1 MIGVAIF
8 RHINWSIAACAL
20 ALVILGLIFIYSGCY
35 QLTPDA
41 RTSYVLRQIAWAA
54 IGMLVAAFFVM
65 LDYRKLA
72 TIASFIYAFFIAL
85 LTAVLLTSDPRRGAQ
100 SWFSIGT
107 FAVQPSEFAKV
118 ALILALARY
127 LSRGDVSRK
136 SPSYLAGALLL
147 ALFPV
152 LLILKQ
158 PDLGSAIVFI
168 PVLIAM
174 LVAARMNWVYLFYVM
189 ITGVLSL
196 PLGWRFLKP
205 YQQARIRVFLN
216 PQLDPLKSGYSAI
229 QSMIA
234 VGSGG
239 VWGQGWLHGTQT
251 HLRFLPERHTDF
263 IFCVLGEE
271 TGFLG
276 CLLVVILYAIIAFN
290 GLRIAEQSRDEF
302 GRLVAVGVT
311 VLLASH
317 VAINIG
323 MTIGLL
329 PITGL
334 PLPLM
339 SYGGSSLVSTLI
351 CLGILQSICARRYI
365 F

>member
-1 MIGVAIF
+1 MTGIGLS
-8 RHINWSIAACAL
+8 RHINWSIVACTL
-20 ALVILGLIFIYSGCY
+20 ALVILGLIFIYSGSY
-35 QLTPDA
+35 QLMPDA
-41 RTSYVLRQIAWAA
+41 RTSYVLRQITWAL
-54 IGMLVAAFFVM
+54 IGGLAASLFVM

-72 TIASFIYAFFIAL
+72 TIAFFIYAFFSAL
-85 LTAVLLTSDPRRGAQ
+85 LIVVLLTSDPRRGAQ
-100 SWFSIGT
+100 SWFSIGA

-127 LSRGDVSRK
+127 LSRGDAPRH

-174 LVAARMNWVYLFYVM
+174 LVAAGVNWSYLFY
-189 ITGVLSL
+189 ITIAGILSL
-196 PLGWRFLKP
+196 PLGWLFLKP
-205 YQQARIRVFLN
+205 YQQTRIRVFLN
-216 PQLDPLKSGYSAI
+216 PQLDPLKSGYNAI

-239 VWGQGWLHGTQT
+239 LWGQGWLHGTQT

-276 CLLVVILYAIIAFN
+276 CLLVVTLYAIIAFG

>member
-1 MIGVAIF
+1 MTESALF
-8 RHINWSIAACAL
+8 RHINWSIVACTL
-20 ALVILGLIFIYSGCY
+20 AIVVLGLVFIYSGSY
-35 QLTPDA
+35 QLMPGSG
-41 RTSYVLRQIAWAA
+41 TSYVCRQVAWTA
-54 IGMLVAAFFVM
+54 IGIVVAAFFVI

-72 TIASFIYAFFIAL
+72 TFAYFIYAFFI
-85 LTAVLLTSDPRRGAQ
+85 VLLVVTLIVTDPRRGAQ
-100 SWFSIGT
+100 SWFSIGA

-127 LSRGDVSRK
+127 LSREGVSRS
-136 SPSYLAGALLL
+136 SPSYLVGALLL
-147 ALFPV
+147 AGFPI

-158 PDLGSAIVFI
+158 PDFGSAVVFI
-168 PVLIAM
+168 PVLAAM
-174 LVAARMNWVYLFYVM
+174 LIAAGVNWLYLFLMV
-189 ITGVLSL
+189 ISGVLSM
-196 PLGWRFLKP
+196 PIGWRLLKP
-205 YQQARIRVFLN
+205 YQQMRIRIFLN
-216 PQLDPLKSGYSAI
+216 PMLDPLKSGYNAI
-229 QSMIA
+229 QSRIA

-239 VWGQGWLHGTQT
+239 IWGQGWLHGTQT

-276 CLLVVILYAIIAFN
+276 CILVMVLYAVVIFN

-317 VAINIG
+317 VMINIG

-329 PITGL
+329 PITGI

-339 SYGGSSLVSTLI
+339 SYRGSSLVSMLI
-351 CLGILQSICARRYI
+351 GLGILESICARRYI